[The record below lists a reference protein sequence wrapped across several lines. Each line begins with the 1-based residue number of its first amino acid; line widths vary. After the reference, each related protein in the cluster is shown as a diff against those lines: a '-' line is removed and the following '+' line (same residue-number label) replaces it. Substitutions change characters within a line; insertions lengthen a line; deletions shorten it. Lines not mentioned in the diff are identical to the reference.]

1 MELVSGTGQVI
12 GMREQVPEA
21 NQDLAE
27 RIAGT
32 TLHYSG
38 YEVGDEI
45 IGWAENLEITVSS
58 GGIFVE
64 ALHKDATA
72 AEKAATERA
81 NEAT

>member
-1 MELVSGTGQVI
+1 MELVQGTGQVM

-21 NQDLAE
+21 DRDLAE

-38 YEVGDEI
+38 YEVGDEV
-45 IGWAENLEITVSS
+45 IGWAENLEVTVSG

-64 ALHKDATA
+64 ALHEDAKA

-81 NEAT
+81 SDST